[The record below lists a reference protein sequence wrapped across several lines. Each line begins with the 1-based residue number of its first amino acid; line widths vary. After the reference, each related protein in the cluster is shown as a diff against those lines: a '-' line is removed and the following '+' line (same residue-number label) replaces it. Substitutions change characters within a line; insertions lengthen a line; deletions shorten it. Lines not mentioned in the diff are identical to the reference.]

1 MNRWTWTVCLLALA
15 LSCGESALDTDTQD
29 TTPPSQALS
38 IDGTYET
45 EGTWDLSG
53 PLAGN
58 QTVGDIAADLLIDQ
72 LVGMAGLPF
81 GVGEDKVKE
90 ALSDLIRE
98 PVKDFVNANQPASLA
113 EGGRIN
119 ETLSLT
125 LASVDVDT
133 LLTLSQATDG
143 ETLSGTE
150 TIMSIT
156 VPYDGS
162 DVEVPLDILVDDGE
176 TLVALSSDLTGKRT
190 ADDTVT
196 LDEHTFQL
204 RLNKLI
210 EWVLTN
216 AMGVDVD
223 AIKDMLDCESLLK
236 AIGADGGLTIDLPPI
251 PSFSISSDKVTAACE
266 AIQDKVAEKIIDK
279 VSPDTGVIM
288 SGSIAYS
295 DTTGDSVVDTLASNT
310 DYEGSYTSLP
320 GPIDPVIV
328 VTFTGARVDEAP
340 RPE

>member
-1 MNRWTWTVCLLALA
+1 MNRSTWTLCLLALV

-29 TTPPSQALS
+29 ATPPNPALS
-38 IDGTYET
+38 IDGTYDT
-45 EGTWDLSG
+45 EGIWDLSG

-72 LVGMAGLPF
+72 LVGMASLPF

-90 ALSDLIRE
+90 IVSGLIRE
-98 PVKDFVNANQPASLA
+98 PAKDFVNANQPASLA
-113 EGGRIN
+113 DGGSIN

-125 LASVDVDT
+125 LASVGVDT

-143 ETLSGTE
+143 DTLSGTE
-150 TIMSIT
+150 TITSIT
-156 VPYDGS
+156 VPYDGT
-162 DVEVPLDILVDDGE
+162 DVDVPLDVLVDDGE
-176 TLVALSSDLTGKRT
+176 TLVALSTTLAGQRT
-190 ADDTVT
+190 TDGTVT

-236 AIGADGGLTIDLPPI
+236 AMGADGGLTIDLPLGQ
-251 PSFSISSDKVTAACE
+251 SFTIGSDKVTVACE
-266 AIQDKVAEKIIDK
+266 AIQNKIAEKIIDK

-295 DTTGDSVVDTLASNT
+295 DTTGDSVVDTLASNI

-340 RPE
+340 PTE